1 MNYKIED
8 IIVKLVPYKI
18 NDKLR
23 GKDIK
28 SPYGVDMIKAKSI
41 WTEAKKG
48 EGIKIAVID
57 SGCDINHDSIK
68 DNIIGVR
75 NFTDED
81 RKNQNIVIDR
91 VGHGTHVIG
100 TIAAKGQNNT
110 VVGVAP
116 NVGIYVLKAIDRT
129 GSGKLSWVVNAINY
143 AVKLKVDIISMSLGM
158 SQSNDKLERAIKE
171 AINKDILVVCAAGND
186 GDGNSESFEYSYPA
200 AYPDV
205 ISVGA
210 VDKNGVPASFSNS
223 NLAIDLLAPGVNI
236 LSTFPNNQFAI
247 LSGTVISVG
256 AVDKNGVPASFS
268 NSNLAIDLLAPGVN
282 ILSTF
287 PNNQFAILSGT
298 SMAAPHVSG
307 SLALL
312 KNWSYKEFQRNL
324 SQRELYAQL
333 IKHTK
338 LLDYSRTTQGNGLV
352 CLEEY
357 KIKKKIKY

>member
-8 IIVKLVPYKI
+8 IIVKLAPYKI

-23 GKDIK
+23 GKDVK

-41 WTEAKKG
+41 WSESKKG

-116 NVGIYVLKAIDRT
+116 GVGIYVLKAIDRT

-247 LSGTVISVG
+247 LSGT
-256 AVDKNGVPASFS
+256 
-268 NSNLAIDLLAPGVN
+268 
-282 ILSTF
+282 
-287 PNNQFAILSGT
+287 

-352 CLEEY
+352 YLEEY

>member
-41 WTEAKKG
+41 WPEAKKG

-247 LSGTVISVG
+247 LSGT
-256 AVDKNGVPASFS
+256 
-268 NSNLAIDLLAPGVN
+268 
-282 ILSTF
+282 
-287 PNNQFAILSGT
+287 

>member
-8 IIVKLVPYKI
+8 IIVKLVPYKV

-23 GKDIK
+23 GKNIK

-41 WTEAKKG
+41 WPESKKG

-116 NVGIYVLKAIDRT
+116 DVGIYVLKAIDRT

-143 AVKLKVDIISMSLGM
+143 AVKLKVDIISMSLGI
-158 SQSNDKLERAIKE
+158 SQGNDKLERAIKE

-200 AYPDV
+200 AYPD
-205 ISVGA
+205 
-210 VDKNGVPASFSNS
+210 
-223 NLAIDLLAPGVNI
+223 
-236 LSTFPNNQFAI
+236 
-247 LSGTVISVG
+247 VISVG

-352 CLEEY
+352 YLEEY

>member
-8 IIVKLVPYKI
+8 IIVKLAPYKI

-28 SPYGVDMIKAKSI
+28 SQYGVDMIKAKSI
-41 WTEAKKG
+41 WSESKKG

-116 NVGIYVLKAIDRT
+116 GVGIYVLKAIDRT

-247 LSGTVISVG
+247 LSGT
-256 AVDKNGVPASFS
+256 
-268 NSNLAIDLLAPGVN
+268 
-282 ILSTF
+282 
-287 PNNQFAILSGT
+287 

-352 CLEEY
+352 YLEEY

>member
-1 MNYKIED
+1 MNYKIDD

-28 SPYGVDMIKAKSI
+28 SLYGVDMIKAKSI
-41 WTEAKKG
+41 WPEAKKG

-247 LSGTVISVG
+247 LSGT
-256 AVDKNGVPASFS
+256 
-268 NSNLAIDLLAPGVN
+268 
-282 ILSTF
+282 
-287 PNNQFAILSGT
+287 

>member
-1 MNYKIED
+1 MSYKIDD

-28 SPYGVDMIKAKSI
+28 LPYGVDMIKAKSI
-41 WTEAKKG
+41 WSDSKKG

-81 RKNQNIVIDR
+81 RRNQNIVIDR

-100 TIAAKGQNNT
+100 TIAAKGKNNT

-116 NVGIYVLKAIDRT
+116 DAGIYVLKAIDRT

-143 AVKLKVDIISMSLGM
+143 AVKLKVDIISMSLGT
-158 SQSNDKLERAIKE
+158 SQGNDKLEKAIKE
-171 AINKDILVVCAAGND
+171 AINKEILVVCAAGND

-200 AYPDV
+200 SYPDV

-223 NLAIDLLAPGVNI
+223 NLVIDVVAPGVNI
-236 LSTFPNNQFAI
+236 LSTFPNN
-247 LSGTVISVG
+247 
-256 AVDKNGVPASFS
+256 K
-268 NSNLAIDLLAPGVN
+268 
-282 ILSTF
+282 
-287 PNNQFAILSGT
+287 FAILSGT

-338 LLDYSRTTQGNGLV
+338 LLDYSRTIQGNGLV
-352 CLEEY
+352 YLEEY
-357 KIKKKIKY
+357 KGKKKIKY